1 MGELKQSGGSSR
13 EPAVWM
19 VLVSAFLVFSGFAA
33 GDKVTWL
40 METIWVMAGIPL
52 LWATYR
58 RFPLTILLYRL
69 LSFHAVVLIVG
80 GIYTYSKVPAGFWV
94 QEAFSLSR
102 NPYDRLGHLT
112 QGFVPAIL
120 FRELLMR
127 TSPLKSGKWLFVV
140 VVCMCLAFSAFFEL
154 IEWWAAAA
162 MGGGADAFLGTQGD
176 VWDTQ
181 WDMFCALIGAGV
193 ALVSLGRV
201 HDRQVGR
208 VGGGM

>member
-1 MGELKQSGGSSR
+1 MDEIKPRDGSSR

-19 VLVSAFLVFSGFAA
+19 SLVFAFLVFSGFAA

-112 QGFVPAIL
+112 QGLVPAIL